1 MESTNHKNSYELQ
14 NIPNGRRGLF
24 VEEVAPESIG
34 EELGFEPGDQIVSI
48 NGQPVSDELDW
59 IYLSA
64 SDEMLIEVQ
73 KQNGEIWEIDPEL
86 DEDEELGLRFYQ
98 TLASKTCS
106 NRCLFCFIDQ
116 NPDGMRDTLYVK
128 DDDERLSFLNG
139 NYITLTNLR
148 EKEIERIERW
158 KIPVNVSIHATDPE
172 VRERLLGNRHAGKIL
187 AQLKRLKAANVEMNG
202 QIVCV
207 PGINDGEVL
216 TKTLEDL
223 KELYP
228 QLVSVSVVPVGLTC
242 HRKGLADIHTF
253 DKDSAR
259 ETLERIKAVQDDMLD
274 EFGTRFVFAS
284 DEFYLLAQEE
294 LPQAAFY
301 EGFPQLE
308 NGVGM
313 IADFLNDAAME
324 EDRLEDVKAFPKA
337 RLFPTGK
344 LAYPTLKQTVDT
356 ISENREGT
364 APRVLELT
372 NHFYGPKVTVSG
384 LFTGEDLYNQIK
396 AELEDYPADE
406 VILPESM
413 IRNGTETFLDD
424 WTVTGL
430 SEKLGVPVR
439 VVPTD
444 GASFVRAALLDAFE

>member
-1 MESTNHKNSYELQ
+1 MESTNYKNSYELQ

-24 VEEVAPESIG
+24 VEEVTPGGIG
-34 EELGFEPGDQIVSI
+34 EELGFEAGDQILSI
-48 NGQPVSDELDW
+48 NAQPVSDELDW

-64 SDEMLIEVQ
+64 ADEMLIEV
-73 KQNGEIWEIDPEL
+73 KKPNGEIWEIDPEL

-116 NPDGMRDTLYVK
+116 NPDGMRETLYVK

-148 EKEIERIERW
+148 EREIERIERW

-187 AQLKRLKAANVEMNG
+187 EQLKRLQAAGVEMNG

-207 PGINDGEVL
+207 PDINDGEVL
-216 TKTLEDL
+216 TKTLQDL
-223 KELYP
+223 EELYP
-228 QLVSVSVVPVGLTC
+228 ELVSVSVVPVGLTC

-253 DKDSAR
+253 DQHSAK
-259 ETLERIKAVQDDMLD
+259 ETLRRIEAVQQDML
-274 EFGTRFVFAS
+274 EKHGTRFVFAS
-284 DEFYLLAQEE
+284 DEFYLLAEE
-294 LPQAAFY
+294 EMPGADFY

-324 EDRLEDVKAFPKA
+324 EARLQDVNEFPKA

-344 LAYPTLKQTVDT
+344 LAYPTLRQTVET
-356 ISENREGT
+356 LAENRTGP
-364 APRVLELT
+364 APKVLELE

-384 LFTGEDLYNQIK
+384 LFTGEDLCQQIHQ
-396 AELEDYPADE
+396 ALEECPADE
-406 VILPESM
+406 IILPESM

-444 GASFVRAALLDAFE
+444 GASFVRAALLDELK